1 MLKEL
6 ITGAVAVVLS
16 ILLLCKVFEV
26 ATFLGILGI
35 VYGVIE
41 IVTIIPKK
49 KVKPIK

>member
-6 ITGAVAVVLS
+6 ITGAVAVVFS
-16 ILLLCKVFEV
+16 VLLLCKVVEV
-26 ATFLGILGI
+26 VTFLGILGI

-49 KVKPIK
+49 KVETTK